1 MSRDGHNS
9 VTLLRHLALL
19 YLGLA
24 QGADD
29 DLDAAETR
37 AIASRLRHWLPGK
50 DPALI
55 DHVIR
60 DVSMTHREELS
71 PEHLREAVEDLGAHL
86 DEDAL
91 QTILHDLTE
100 IARADGVVL
109 QTEEEFIQRVAQS
122 WRLEAGGAPDGS

>member
-1 MSRDGHNS
+1 MSRDGLNS
-9 VTLLRHLALL
+9 VTLLRHLTLL

-29 DLDAAETR
+29 DLDEAETR
-37 AIASRLRHWLPGK
+37 AMKARLRRWVPGK

-60 DVSMTHREELS
+60 DVSMAQREEVDVERVREAADLLG
-71 PEHLREAVEDLGAHL
+71 EHLSREARE
-86 DEDAL
+86 
-91 QTILHDLTE
+91 TILRDLAE

-109 QTEEEFIQRVAQS
+109 REEKDFIRHVAQA
-122 WRLEAGGAPDGS
+122 WHLDGTDAPESL